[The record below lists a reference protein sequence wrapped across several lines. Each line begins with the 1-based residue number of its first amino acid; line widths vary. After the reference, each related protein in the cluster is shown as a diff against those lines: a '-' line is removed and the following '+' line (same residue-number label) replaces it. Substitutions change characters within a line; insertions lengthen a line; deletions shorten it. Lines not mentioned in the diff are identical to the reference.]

1 MLSRIEEIHG
11 VGLLHQ
17 ANGKSY
23 ACHKATFIYADNG
36 RGKSTL
42 ATILRS
48 ASTRNAGLIAA
59 YKTVD
64 GPLPPRVALQFE
76 NGKKVV
82 FENGTWSDQ
91 RPELVVFDGDFIGR
105 NVHSGGAVGTDH
117 RKNLL
122 EFALGEA
129 AVAARAAVDKATNES
144 KEATDKVQSFVNQLL
159 GYHPGLTCAQ
169 FEQLAQV
176 SEIDIKIADLQKRL
190 SAASNAA
197 SIQARPVPKL
207 VTEPSF
213 DITGLFDTL
222 GLSLKDVHADAEK
235 VVKQHVAKLGGD
247 GAENWLSQGRQFSD
261 GTACPFCDQDISSND
276 LVLAYQTHF
285 NEAYSDL
292 KVKVAALSSMVAT
305 GTATNSIDFFAQ
317 HVGVAVAQA
326 SAWTD
331 QVPTQS
337 IKFDA
342 DVARASL
349 AAFRE
354 FVADL
359 AQRKS
364 AAPTDPLG
372 TEADKTKANTL
383 WEQLLDP
390 VRAAN
395 ASIKAADELISAYKC
410 QLVSDSVPVLQQ
422 QVQQLQA
429 IKRRYDPKAIELFLQ
444 LNAAR
449 KIVETADKVKKAARD
464 SLDGLMVATL
474 GKYQMSINALLQS
487 FGASFSI
494 NGMSAN
500 FRGNAPRSEYGLL
513 LRGKSVPLEGGP
525 PSFATALSDGD
536 KRTLALRV

>member
-1 MLSRIEEIHG
+1 M
-11 VGLLHQ
+11 
-17 ANGKSY
+17 
-23 ACHKATFIYADNG
+23 
-36 RGKSTL
+36 
-42 ATILRS
+42 
-48 ASTRNAGLIAA
+48 
-59 YKTVD
+59 
-64 GPLPPRVALQFE
+64 
-76 NGKKVV
+76 
-82 FENGTWSDQ
+82 
-91 RPELVVFDGDFIGR
+91 
-105 NVHSGGAVGTDH
+105 
-117 RKNLL
+117 
-122 EFALGEA
+122 
-129 AVAARAAVDKATNES
+129 
-144 KEATDKVQSFVNQLL
+144 
-159 GYHPGLTCAQ
+159 
-169 FEQLAQV
+169 
-176 SEIDIKIADLQKRL
+176 
-190 SAASNAA
+190 
-197 SIQARPVPKL
+197 
-207 VTEPSF
+207 
-213 DITGLFDTL
+213 
-222 GLSLKDVHADAEK
+222 
-235 VVKQHVAKLGGD
+235 
-247 GAENWLSQGRQFSD
+247 SQGRQFSD
-261 GTACPFCDQDISSND
+261 ATACPFCDQDISSND

-464 SLDGLMVATL
+464 SLDGLMVTTL

-536 KRTLALRV
+536 KRTLAFAFFVASALEDPKLSTQTIVIDDPMCSLDLNRRHHTQTVLMQLHTKAAQLIVLAHDPYFLRDLRSKLLKQDKTALVAVFQLVAVQHNYTDFAEFDIDKECESLYFQHHRLLNNHVAGNGADPSAVAKSIRPMLEGYLRRRFPGLIPQGIMFGDIVLKIRDAVAPSPLCHAQNLIDELNNINGYAGQFHHDQSDTVKIAPGELMGFVNRALIVVHKSAPP